1 MIKRKSILLMAL
13 CIVFMVFALGS
24 GSGESTR
31 DSVKVDSDKKSEIKY
46 EISDTGFEYYT
57 NSLDMVEY
65 YGYVELTNTGD
76 CDIYLDDCKFDL
88 EDNEG
93 HLLQSDS
100 FISSCPKVISPGEK
114 GYFYNGVGSTYIDK
128 SISFENG
135 IKLVPQMKLKKA
147 TKKPASYPVSDIS
160 VSESDFG
167 SIKVTGRVENTS
179 DKAIGYLYLNIIFC
193 GSDGKVLAITGTSV
207 TDIGAGMK
215 CSFDTSTLL
224 ANDNLKLEDIS
235 DTKVIAEES
244 YLQW

>member
-179 DKAIGYLYLNIIFC
+179 DKAIGYLYLNIIFFC
-193 GSDGKVLAITGTSV
+193 Q
-207 TDIGAGMK
+207 
-215 CSFDTSTLL
+215 
-224 ANDNLKLEDIS
+224 
-235 DTKVIAEES
+235 
-244 YLQW
+244 YP